1 MRRSRPRGSK
11 RSEGPLDMSGRW
23 AVAWLV
29 GQFAFVGVAAL
40 LVVGLATEV
49 ASRRVGEREAIS
61 DARTTTLVK
70 AQGLVEP
77 AITDGL
83 ITAQPA
89 AVARVNAVVRKSV
102 LDRDLVRVKIWTRD
116 GRIVYSDEPRLA
128 GAKYTLGA
136 DEIAAIDHGVI
147 EADVSDLSQPEN
159 RFERD
164 QGKLL
169 EVYLPVRTPSGQRM
183 LFEAYYRYDAVSAA
197 GRHIWRSFAPI
208 SIGALVALELV
219 QIPLAW
225 ALARRLRDRQRER
238 ERLLQQAL
246 EVSDMERRRIAGD
259 LHDGVVQDLAGVAY
273 SLAGSSRRDDLPGPA
288 TTLLDESAARV
299 RDSIKSLR
307 TLLVDIYPP
316 KLADAG
322 LESALADLL
331 NGVNSR
337 GTTAT
342 LEVDG
347 PVGSLPESVAALLYR
362 AAHEALRNVLTHANA
377 RSVTVRVAVVGDT
390 ASLEVTDDG
399 MGFDPAVVDARAREG
414 HFGLRALTDRVSD
427 AGGTVHVQSSPGD
440 GSHIQ
445 VKVPLP

>member
-1 MRRSRPRGSK
+1 
-11 RSEGPLDMSGRW
+11 MSGRW